1 MAEHIRNQLARLGL
15 PVRPSRVI
23 TLAQF
28 VDLASGSTGSQTAAS
43 KAALDSL
50 IGEALERLQI
60 ARFQAVSQYKGFRSA
75 LAVLLEEADGDAL
88 PADVARVSGEVQE
101 SLASQNLAL
110 RNQRLRA
117 VVRAV
122 AQSDCAVPPLIVF
135 DGFFSF
141 SQAEL
146 EVIQSLAARTRVVIT
161 LPVHATRSSLLA
173 AGFSRLE
180 LAEVYRTP
188 KQELFRAPTLEQEAE
203 EIARRILEE
212 SAKGRPFREMG
223 IVLRA
228 REPYAPALATTLAR
242 FGIPSRFYFANPL
255 SGYPVIDFLGG
266 IVRAMLGG
274 WNHAELLRL
283 IRMPVSGVGA
293 TPEGDRFDFA
303 FRVLLPGRGLPL
315 RARFSEL
322 PRAVETLL
330 DGFALMNGWLR
341 APVPA
346 NEWASRFKMLRSLVP
361 RPTPED
367 DLSADQMYS
376 WTSTAA
382 ALDAFDAV
390 LDETAGLLAGEKPIS
405 AAEFWKHAQN
415 ALELKELRVSDRR
428 RDVVHVMD
436 VFEAR
441 QWELAIVFVCGM
453 VERHFPQYHREDPLM
468 DDAARRRA
476 GLDTSIDLQ
485 REERS
490 LFELAIT
497 RATDRTILSYSR
509 YDDRGEATLPSFF
522 LGDLIPTEC
531 GTRIRPKLTREVT
544 PLDSAPNAL
553 RGAISDRDLLDRVAG
568 AHRILSPSSIER
580 YLQCPFQFFGDRTLR
595 LQLRPPA
602 PRDRFTVLVQGS
614 LMHEAIAALEEAPLL
629 GVGVLLQVFAAEA
642 RRLRIPV
649 GYRSEAVWLEMQ
661 RNLSAFLAEK
671 QPSTGWPARVEE
683 QFNISLSPTLNVRG
697 RIDRLEAGP
706 NGEAV
711 VIDYKYS
718 AANKIRERVKDQD
731 KGDVVQAG
739 LYLVAA
745 VKQFGLTPAGMLY
758 CGLRQVEWGGWHV
771 PIAGLERVGESCTTD
786 RIEELM
792 RAAETKAVEV
802 HAAIVRGDI
811 AVRPADVKK
820 CDWCDYRDIC
830 RIVR

>member
-1 MAEHIRNQLARLGL
+1 MAEHIRNQLARSGL
-15 PVRPSRVI
+15 PVRPERVI

-28 VDLASGSTGSQTAAS
+28 VDLACRAAGGPAAVS
-43 KAALDSL
+43 AAALDSL
-50 IGEALERLQI
+50 IGDALERLQI
-60 ARFQAVSQYKGFRSA
+60 ARFQPVAQYRGFRNA
-75 LAVLLEEADGDAL
+75 LAGLLDEADGDVL
-88 PADVARVSGEVQE
+88 PADVARVSGEVE
-101 SLASQNLAL
+101 KALASRNLAL

-122 AQSDCAVPPLIVF
+122 TQTDCAVPALIVF

-141 SQAEL
+141 SPPEL
-146 EVIQSLAARTRVVIT
+146 QLIQSLAARTRVVVT
-161 LPVHATRSSLLA
+161 LPAHATRPRLLA
-173 AGFSRLE
+173 AEFSRLD
-180 LAEVYRTP
+180 LTEVHRVP
-188 KQELFRAPTLEQEAE
+188 GQELFCAATLEQETE
-203 EIARRILEE
+203 EVARRILAE
-212 SAKGRPFREMG
+212 SARGRPFREMG
-223 IVLRA
+223 IVLRT

-242 FGIPSRFYFANPL
+242 FAIPSRFYFADPLMFYPAIEFL
-255 SGYPVIDFLGG
+255 SGA
-266 IVRAMLGG
+266 VRAMLGG
-274 WNHAELLRL
+274 WNHSDLLRL
-283 IRMPVSGVGA
+283 IRMPVSGIGA
-293 TPEGDRFDFA
+293 TAEGDRFDFE
-303 FRVLLPGRGLPL
+303 FRELLPGRGLPL
-315 RARFSEL
+315 RARFREI
-322 PRAVETLL
+322 PPAVEALF

-341 APVPA
+341 DPVEPG
-346 NEWASRFKMLRSLVP
+346 EWVSRFKMLRSLI
-361 RPTPED
+361 PTPAPQD
-367 DLSADQMYS
+367 DLSAEQVFA

-390 LDETAGLLAGEKPIS
+390 LDETEGLLGDSKPVS
-405 AAEFWKHAQN
+405 AAEFWKHAQTGI
-415 ALELKELRVSDRR
+415 ELKELRVPDRR

-441 QWELAIVFVCGM
+441 QWELPIVFVCGM

-476 GLDTSIDLQ
+476 GLETSIDLQ

-497 RATDRTILSYSR
+497 RATARTVLSYSR

-522 LGDLIPTEC
+522 LGDVVPASC
-531 GTRIRPKLTREVT
+531 GTRIRPRPSREIALVTRT
-544 PLDSAPNAL
+544 PSA
-553 RGAISDRDLLDRVAG
+553 RIVDGELLERLAG

-580 YLQCPFQFFGDRTLR
+580 FLQCPFQFFADRTLR
-595 LQLRPPA
+595 LRLRPPA

-629 GVGVLLQVFAAEA
+629 GVEVLLQVFAPEA

-661 RNLSAFLAEK
+661 RNLAAFLADK
-671 QPSTGWPARVEE
+671 QPSTGWPARIEE
-683 QFNISLSPTLNVRG
+683 KFNIPLSDVLNVRG

-739 LYLVAA
+739 LYLLAA

-771 PIAGLERVGESCTTD
+771 PIAGLERVGESCAAD

-792 RAAETKAVEV
+792 HAAEAKAAEV
-802 HAAIVRGDI
+802 HSSITRGDI
-811 AVRPADVKK
+811 AVRPADEKK

-830 RIVR
+830 RVESQ